1 MAEQRSCDICDNQA
15 EYSTT
20 RDSSQSWSR
29 VIGRCPRCGEFEYDV
44 SVVPKIRSP
53 DEMVRLS
60 GWVTPE
66 ILRRVSNMR
75 LPGLRERA
83 SRVLVKLARDRSD
96 ALFSRAAVAQDLE
109 LQGRSYSLNEGA
121 VDLLIRILLDDNSLR
136 FDGGSCAVTPKGLL
150 AAEALQAGAFNFA
163 QGFVAMWFDGDLRD
177 AWING
182 FDPGIRAAGFRPF
195 RIDNKDY
202 VGGITGEI
210 MAEIRRSRFVVADYT
225 GQVNGVYFEA
235 GFALGL
241 GLTVIPTCRADE
253 IPKLHFDIKHL
264 NTLLWNTPAE
274 LAHGLNK
281 RIRAVIGAGPD
292 AAHPI

>member
-60 GWVTPE
+60 GWVREQNAAGVVPVRITPE
-66 ILRRVSNMR
+66 ILPRVSNMR

-150 AAEALQAGAFNFA
+150 A
-163 QGFVAMWFDGDLRD
+163 
-177 AWING
+177 
-182 FDPGIRAAGFRPF
+182 
-195 RIDNKDY
+195 
-202 VGGITGEI
+202 
-210 MAEIRRSRFVVADYT
+210 
-225 GQVNGVYFEA
+225 
-235 GFALGL
+235 
-241 GLTVIPTCRADE
+241 
-253 IPKLHFDIKHL
+253 
-264 NTLLWNTPAE
+264 
-274 LAHGLNK
+274 
-281 RIRAVIGAGPD
+281 
-292 AAHPI
+292 